1 MISKTKL
8 FALVLFALSIPSSHA
23 FNDTSDFWRC
33 ENRVGGAWVFGR
45 VPYACDVQPFGEPAY
60 VQRQFAPVIFDDL
73 AGQPVETS
81 RYMESLNSVIRDT
94 SDYYLSIR
102 KPNASTAEKQAWRYA
117 IFAVAHQETFW
128 SHYRNATDSRIKM
141 VRGDSGHGHGMM
153 QVDDRWHF
161 TAINE
166 GKGWQLIEN
175 MIYALE
181 IFYTEWQ
188 RAVTASCVSS
198 TTQWRSRTRSAYSAY
213 NGGPNQICRWTDP
226 NHVWAQNDQ
235 NFVQKYDAQGWN
247 QHITDPNA
255 ASPIDVVCLVEGNE
269 NCPPGSDDT
278 QRLSGKLLEIASGE
292 VCVFNDNTLRCTD
305 DKRDAVCLA
314 KSQNVSIAGGQL
326 TLAPENYEGLPQQRF
341 DRHDCNSHVGGLLAV
356 GQVLQTQLA
365 INLRAT
371 PGGAWLATTIQGQ
384 HYQIIDFE
392 VRDENQLYRYYR
404 VRHQNTEGYIYAGSV
419 SDHSSWALPSTNL
432 PFETI
437 IARPNDWIEI
447 VIGGGINLR
456 NTPAGSLITVV
467 PQDTVSQV
475 LTTQFKGPSNQV
487 YYGIEYAGA
496 TGYIY
501 GGRLL
506 PDATLAQWANLTSAP
521 IVFVRTGRASDT
533 IWWTS
538 LRECAE
544 TSCKSSGYVIGGYYD
559 SWCQRFGCGW
569 RQSHVTELDNNLNGW
584 VRLRVDD
591 SGQKGWIEER
601 FIIWD

>member
-1 MISKTKL
+1 M
-8 FALVLFALSIPSSHA
+8 
-23 FNDTSDFWRC
+23 
-33 ENRVGGAWVFGR
+33 
-45 VPYACDVQPFGEPAY
+45 
-60 VQRQFAPVIFDDL
+60 
-73 AGQPVETS
+73 
-81 RYMESLNSVIRDT
+81 
-94 SDYYLSIR
+94 
-102 KPNASTAEKQAWRYA
+102 
-117 IFAVAHQETFW
+117 
-128 SHYRNATDSRIKM
+128 
-141 VRGDSGHGHGMM
+141 
-153 QVDDRWHF
+153 
-161 TAINE
+161 
-166 GKGWQLIEN
+166 
-175 MIYALE
+175 
-181 IFYTEWQ
+181 
-188 RAVTASCVSS
+188 
-198 TTQWRSRTRSAYSAY
+198 
-213 NGGPNQICRWTDP
+213 
-226 NHVWAQNDQ
+226 
-235 NFVQKYDAQGWN
+235 
-247 QHITDPNA
+247 
-255 ASPIDVVCLVEGNE
+255 VEGNE

-292 VCVFNDNTLRCTD
+292 VCVFNDNTLHCTD

-326 TLAPENYEGLPQQRF
+326 TLAPEDYEGLPQQRF

-404 VRHQNTEGYIYAGSV
+404 VRHQNTEGYIYVGSV

-447 VIGGGINLR
+447 VTGGGINLR

-591 SGQKGWIEER
+591 SGQEGWIEER